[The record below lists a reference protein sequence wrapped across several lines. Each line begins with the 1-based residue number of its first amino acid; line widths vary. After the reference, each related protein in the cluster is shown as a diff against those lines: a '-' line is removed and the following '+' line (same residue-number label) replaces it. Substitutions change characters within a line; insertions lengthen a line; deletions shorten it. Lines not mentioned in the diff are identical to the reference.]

1 MHLDV
6 YLCYIAFLVAVP
18 CSLNFKFCM
27 PDFFLF
33 SLHFD
38 IGREVQDELEKVG
51 HAKLKIQS
59 TSKSNQSN
67 AALDSAAKCIR
78 SDVWEAAELSL
89 MHSTRMLTCVV

>member
-1 MHLDV
+1 MHLDA
-6 YLCYIAFLVAVP
+6 YLCYIAFLVAFP

-51 HAKLKIQS
+51 ACN
-59 TSKSNQSN
+59 T
-67 AALDSAAKCIR
+67 
-78 SDVWEAAELSL
+78 
-89 MHSTRMLTCVV
+89 